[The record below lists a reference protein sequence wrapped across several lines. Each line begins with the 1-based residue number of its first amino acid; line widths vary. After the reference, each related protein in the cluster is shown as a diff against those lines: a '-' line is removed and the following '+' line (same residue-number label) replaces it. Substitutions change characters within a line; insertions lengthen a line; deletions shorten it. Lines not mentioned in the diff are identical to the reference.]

1 MPDQEPLVTQ
11 PLEPFCSGPENSQQ
25 PVVSLMA
32 AGQLDVAALTHRGGR
47 RENQDR
53 FLLDADQNLIMV
65 ADGVGGLKEGGLAAE
80 VGCKAI
86 QADVAAGLPLDRAV
100 SRASSAIAKEAT
112 LRGMRTQMGST
123 IVALQCVGARL
134 QLVWVGDSS
143 ASAFWDGAAYRLT
156 RDHTEAAEWI
166 THGIHTESSVG
177 ASVGASVGTSGRRHV
192 LTQALGVTPPAELR
206 LGRNEGA
213 LRSGEWLVLASD
225 GVTNVLDIDDLSV
238 LIAGANDSASA
249 AEAMMSAALE
259 RNPSDNA
266 TLVVAHWLGESGA
279 VEDLPR
285 VYPA

>member
-1 MPDQEPLVTQ
+1 MPDQEPLATQ

-25 PVVSLMA
+25 PVVSCMA

-53 FLLDADQNLIMV
+53 FLLDADQNLFMV

-80 VGCKAI
+80 LGCKAI

-123 IVALQCVGARL
+123 VVALQCVGARL
-134 QLVWVGDSS
+134 HLVWVGDSS
-143 ASAFWDGAAYRLT
+143 ATAFWDGAAYRLT

-166 THGIHTESSVG
+166 THGIPTESSVD
-177 ASVGASVGTSGRRHV
+177 ASVVTSGRRHV

-225 GVTNVLDIDDLSV
+225 GVTNVLGIDDLTA
-238 LIAGANDSASA
+238 LIAGADDAASA
-249 AEAMMSAALE
+249 AEAIMCAALD
-259 RNPSDNA
+259 RKPSDNA

-279 VEDLPR
+279 VDDLPR

>member
-53 FLLDADQNLIMV
+53 FLLDADQTLFMV

-177 ASVGASVGTSGRRHV
+177 ASVGTSGRRHV

-225 GVTNVLDIDDLSV
+225 GVTNVLGIDDLTA
-238 LIAGANDSASA
+238 LIAGADDAASA
-249 AEAMMSAALE
+249 AEAIMCAALD
-259 RNPSDNA
+259 RKPSDNA